1 MFGDLKTMFR
11 EFNEDQR
18 GEMPIGPLLIIALIV
33 IPLVFLLILFRDEVV
48 TFFTE
53 AMENLFGT
61 AEPGNEPTAP
71 DLGN

>member
-1 MFGDLKTMFR
+1 MFSNLKKVVR
-11 EFNEDQR
+11 EFNQDQR

-48 TFFTE
+48 TFFTT
-53 AMENLFGT
+53 AMETLFGT
-61 AEPGNEPTAP
+61 AEPGNEPVAP